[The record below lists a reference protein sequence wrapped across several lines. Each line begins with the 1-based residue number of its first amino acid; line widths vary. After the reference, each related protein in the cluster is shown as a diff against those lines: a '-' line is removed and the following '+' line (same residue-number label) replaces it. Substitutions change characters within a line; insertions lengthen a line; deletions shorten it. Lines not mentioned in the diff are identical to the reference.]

1 MCIERFYGTQVI
13 ANSIDKIINI
23 FGQRFGKRTFSFNK
37 FLISTRWS
45 TLNKFAIFHAW
56 HENGSFPVH
65 AQHEPEMKSAIFH
78 AGHENGLFPVH
89 AGHEIC
95 DSGGGM

>member
-1 MCIERFYGTQVI
+1 MPGM
-13 ANSIDKIINI
+13 
-23 FGQRFGKRTFSFNK
+23 
-37 FLISTRWS
+37 
-45 TLNKFAIFHAW
+45 KFAIFHAG

-65 AQHEPEMKSAIFH
+65 AGHEPEMKSAIFH

-89 AGHEIC
+89 AGHEPEISRFHAQHEIC